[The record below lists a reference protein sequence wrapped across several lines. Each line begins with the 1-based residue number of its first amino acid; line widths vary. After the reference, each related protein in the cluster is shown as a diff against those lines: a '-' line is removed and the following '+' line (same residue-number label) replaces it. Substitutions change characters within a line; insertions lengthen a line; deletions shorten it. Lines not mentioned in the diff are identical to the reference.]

1 MGAADPVLGIG
12 SYRTVKVTSVAI
24 PQLLGESQLEF
35 IRVTGSEGLSELFT
49 YTVDLRPVSIVA
61 AQTML
66 EADLDDAIGQ
76 EMTLTIELDGIGT
89 GLLGGVGAGVREITG
104 IISSVEQIGGVSD
117 NRLYRFT
124 LRPWLWLATQTA
136 DYKAFQNK
144 TVIDILDEVLG
155 DYIYSVDKRL
165 DTSVY
170 PKLEWEVQHGETDA
184 HFIQRL
190 TEEWG
195 ISYFFEHDG
204 GHHRLVLVSESGA
217 WRKFASEAYHTLPI
231 YPKGFKVDEEHLT
244 RLEPIHRLR
253 TGKITIKDY
262 DPRAP
267 KADLTTDDS
276 LPRET
281 HYSEFERYEYAP
293 GTYVDRSEGDLRAR
307 IRMEERRA
315 KGRRLRGAGALRGV
329 APGCTYQIAN
339 HDTQALN
346 REVLVIRTELQ
357 LEDVGVQSGSTQRY
371 ACHVSF
377 EAQPTDEVFRP
388 AQTAHKPRVRG
399 IQRAVVT
406 GPQNQELWTND
417 HGCVKVQFEWDRYGQ
432 YNENSSPWIRVANAW
447 SGDQY
452 GGMHIPRIGQEVL
465 VDYLNGDPNKPII
478 IGRAP
483 NQLNLPPWSLPG
495 QHALSGIASKE
506 LFGQRRNHL
515 LMDDTQGQIQAQL
528 SSDHQTSQ
536 LNLGYLTGVPG
547 NPGRKDARGEGFDLR
562 TDGHGTVR
570 GAKGLFLTTEGQVQA
585 IGGHLDRGEFIR
597 CLQAAIET
605 AKGLGDYSGQ
615 HEALKTDTAPQASLT
630 KAAQEWDAGVN
641 NHKEAPGQGG
651 QPLLGIYALAGIATA
666 TPKSH
671 TSYAGKHIDTVSKLN
686 QQITAGQQYV
696 VNAGTGLS
704 LFAHSGAWKGIAHQ
718 GQLTL
723 QAQQKSIEANAK
735 QDVVVTATDGT
746 ILLNAKTGITFMSG
760 NAGIRIANGCVELF
774 GPTKVHLHTGNFDV
788 PRAQGI
794 DGALPQFDSGDLGRK
809 FRLIRPA
816 DNLPVANRSYEIVKQ
831 DGSVIRG
838 VTNALGETELH
849 ESQATEVLA
858 VKFGEPQ
865 STGSAPGMVKT
876 ALVTGGSAAQG
887 DSEYR
892 YQLAQPTYQINQ
904 FAYLFVEGVGMN
916 GVFNIKGN
924 LVVNGGASEESI
936 WLSAKGYTSAGRIG
950 KAHFFASA
958 SLRINGVEGPG
969 TPLGLDNEA
978 GFWPKDNF
986 SPIGTAVL
994 NLPKANPSMKIELLI
1009 SAGYIYKGDEGHAVP
1024 TPPRGAIAIPIQVVP
1039 GNGKSGAINV

>member
-1 MGAADPVLGIG
+1 MGAAEHVLGIG
-12 SYRTVKVTSVAI
+12 SQRTVKVTSAAI

-35 IRVTGSEGLSELFT
+35 VRVSGREGLSELFT
-49 YTVDLRPVSIVA
+49 YTVDVRPVNVVA

-66 EADLDDAIGQ
+66 EADLDDAIGL
-76 EMTLTIELDGIGT
+76 EMTLSIELDGIGT
-89 GLLGGVGAGVREITG
+89 GLLCGVGAGVREITG
-104 IISSVEQIGGVSD
+104 IISAVEQIGGVSD
-117 NRLYRFT
+117 NRFYRFT
-124 LRPWLWLATQTA
+124 LRPWLWLATQTS

-144 TVIDILDEVLG
+144 TVIEILDEVLG
-155 DYIYSVDKRL
+155 EYIYSVDKRL

-217 WRKFASEAYHTLPI
+217 WRKFPSAAYHTLPI

-253 TGKITIKDY
+253 TGKITLKDY

-276 LPRET
+276 LPRDT

-293 GTYVDRSEGDLRAR
+293 GTYVNRSEGDLRAR

-315 KGRRLRGAGALRGV
+315 KGKRLRGSGVLRGI
-329 APGCTYQIAN
+329 AAGCTYQIAN

-371 ACHVSF
+371 VCHVSF

-388 AQTAHKPRVRG
+388 EQTGCKPRVRG
-399 IQRAVVT
+399 IQRAIVT
-406 GPQNQELWTND
+406 GPENQELWTND

-483 NQLNLPPWSLPG
+483 NQLNLPPWSLPS

-506 LFGQRRNHL
+506 LFGRRRNHL

-547 NPGRKDARGEGFDLR
+547 NPGRKDTRGEGFDLR
-562 TDGHGTVR
+562 TDGHGAIR
-570 GAKGLFLTTEGQVQA
+570 GAKGLFLTAEGQVQA
-585 IGGHLDRGEFIR
+585 IGGHLDRDEFIR
-597 CLQAAIET
+597 CMQAAIEA
-605 AKGLGDYSGQ
+605 AKSLGDYSGQ
-615 HEALKTDTAPQASLT
+615 HEALKTDTDPQSSL
-630 KAAQEWDAGVN
+630 AQAVQDWDAGAN
-641 NHKEAPGQGG
+641 NHKGAPGQGG
-651 QPLLGIYALAGIATA
+651 QPIIGIYAPAGIATA
-666 TPKSH
+666 TPNNI
-671 TSYAGKHIDTVSKLN
+671 TSYAEQHIDTVSKLN
-686 QQITAGQQYV
+686 QQHTAGQQYL
-696 VNAGTGLS
+696 VNAGTGVS
-704 LFAHSGAWKGIAHQ
+704 LFAHSGEWKGIAHQ
-718 GQLTL
+718 GNLTL
-723 QAQQKSIEANAK
+723 QAQQKSITVNAK
-735 QDVVVTATDGT
+735 QDVVATATDGA
-746 ILLNAKTGITFMSG
+746 ILLNAKNGITLMSG
-760 NAGIRIANGCVELF
+760 NAGIRIADGKVEAF
-774 GPTKVHLHTGNFDV
+774 GPTLIHLHTGNFDV
-788 PRAQGI
+788 TGPDGI
-794 DGALPQFDSGDLGRK
+794 NGALPLFDSSDVGRK

-816 DNLPVANRSYEIVKQ
+816 DNKPVANRAYEITKK
-831 DGSVIRG
+831 DGSVIKG

-849 ESQATEVLA
+849 ESETTDVLA
-858 VKFGEPQ
+858 VKFGKPQ
-865 STGSAPGMVKT
+865 SAGSVPGMVKT
-876 ALVTGGSAAQG
+876 ALLTGDGAAQSERGYQYKLRQSTYYFKQAAYLPVEGIGTLGVFHVEGHLMLKNGALG
-887 DSEYR
+887 DSIWVN
-892 YQLAQPTYQINQ
+892 AM
-904 FAYLFVEGVGMN
+904 GVTTASK
-916 GVFNIKGN
+916 KGR
-924 LVVNGGASEESI
+924 VV
-936 WLSAKGYTSAGRIG
+936 
-950 KAHFFASA
+950 FFATA
-958 SLRINGVEGPG
+958 MLRINGIDGAV
-969 TPLGLDNEA
+969 TPMSMSNESS
-978 GFWPKDNF
+978 FWPKDD
-986 SPIGTAVL
+986 SLPIGTATL
-994 NLPKANPSMKIELLI
+994 GLPKPEPSAKIELVI
-1009 SAGYIYKGDEGHAVP
+1009 RGGYVYEGDGGHAVP
-1024 TPPRGAIAIPIQVVP
+1024 IPAQDSTVIPIDVVYAE
-1039 GNGKSGAINV
+1039 GKSGVINV